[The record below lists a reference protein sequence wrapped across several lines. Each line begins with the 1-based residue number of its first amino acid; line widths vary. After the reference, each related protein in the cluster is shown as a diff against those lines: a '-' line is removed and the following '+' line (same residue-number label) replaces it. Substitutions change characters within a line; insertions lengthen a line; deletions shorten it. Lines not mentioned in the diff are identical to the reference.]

1 MKYLKFIFIILIV
14 LFKTGN
20 VLSNNNIFNVN
31 NVEVNKEIYKNK
43 EKIVN
48 QAFAKAF
55 DQLLNRV
62 LLKEDYKR
70 FSNTNLK
77 EIKELILYYQIINS
91 EENKEIDT
99 TKMNVFFDKDKMH
112 NFFNNKNVLYSD
124 ITNTEVVLF
133 PLLKKRDKYFIY
145 TKNYFYDNWNQKD
158 YGEMIQ
164 YILPSENIE
173 DIQLINNYKDNIF
186 ELNISNFFKEYEFEN
201 IVFLTIDM
209 TKDTAK
215 IYINTRIEGKKLNK
229 NLVIKNK
236 RELDQENFNNQIILE
251 TNNTITDLIKSQNLI
266 DVKTPS
272 FLNVSIK
279 INKKKSN
286 LAEFNNRIK
295 NIDLI
300 DNYYV
305 QQINKDYVLVKIRYL
320 GKIGKIINKLKKQN
334 IDLQM
339 KKGQWQLKII

>member
-1 MKYLKFIFIILIV
+1 L
-14 LFKTGN
+14 
-20 VLSNNNIFNVN
+20 
-31 NVEVNKEIYKNK
+31 
-43 EKIVN
+43 
-48 QAFAKAF
+48 
-55 DQLLNRV
+55 
-62 LLKEDYKR
+62 
-70 FSNTNLK
+70 
-77 EIKELILYYQIINS
+77 
-91 EENKEIDT
+91 
-99 TKMNVFFDKDKMH
+99 
-112 NFFNNKNVLYSD
+112 
-124 ITNTEVVLF
+124 
-133 PLLKKRDKYFIY
+133 
-145 TKNYFYDNWNQKD
+145 
-158 YGEMIQ
+158 IQ

-201 IVFLTIDM
+201 IVFLNIDM

-251 TNNTITDLIKSQNLI
+251 INNTITDLIKSQNLI

-279 INKKKSN
+279 INNKKSN

-320 GKIGKIINKLKKQN
+320 GKISKIINKLKKQN

-339 KKGQWQLKII
+339 IKGQWQLKII

>member
-31 NVEVNKEIYKNK
+31 NVEINKEIYKNK
-43 EKIVN
+43 EKIIN
-48 QAFAKAF
+48 QAFVKAF

-236 RELDQENFNNQIILE
+236 RELDQENFNNY
-251 TNNTITDLIKSQNLI
+251 
-266 DVKTPS
+266 
-272 FLNVSIK
+272 FR
-279 INKKKSN
+279 NK
-286 LAEFNNRIK
+286 
-295 NIDLI
+295 
-300 DNYYV
+300 
-305 QQINKDYVLVKIRYL
+305 
-320 GKIGKIINKLKKQN
+320 
-334 IDLQM
+334 
-339 KKGQWQLKII
+339 

>member
-1 MKYLKFIFIILIV
+1 MKNLKFIFIILIV

-31 NVEVNKEIYKNK
+31 NVEINKEIYKNK

-48 QAFAKAF
+48 QAFVKAF

-77 EIKELILYYQIINS
+77 EIKELILYYQIINT
-91 EENKEIDT
+91 EENNEIDI

-112 NFFNNKNVLYSD
+112 NFFNNRNVLYSD
-124 ITNTEVVLF
+124 VTDTEVILF
-133 PLLKKRDKYFIY
+133 PLLKKEEKYFIY
-145 TKNYFYDNWNQKD
+145 TKNYFYNNWNTKD
-158 YGEMIQ
+158 FGELIQ

-173 DIQLINNYKDNIF
+173 TIQLINTYKENIF
-186 ELNISNFFKEYEFEN
+186 ELNISNFFKEYDLDN
-201 IVFLTIDM
+201 IVFLNIDM

-229 NLVIKNK
+229 NLFIKNK
-236 RELDQENFNNQIILE
+236 KKLDQENFNNQIILE
-251 TNNTITDLIKSQNLI
+251 TNNIITDLIKSQNLI

-272 FLNVSIK
+272 FLNVAIK
-279 INKKKSN
+279 LNNKKSN

-300 DNYYV
+300 DNFYV
-305 QQINKDYVLVKIRYL
+305 QQINKDYVLIKIKYL
-320 GKIGKIINKLKKQN
+320 GKISKIINKLKKQN

-339 KKGQWQLKII
+339 IKGQWQLKII